1 MNGNQVE
8 ELAVNVK
15 DLETVLIPLTAAQL
29 LSAYYTL
36 LSYARQ
42 QGDLR
47 KDEEIFHDCLKD
59 FRMVSQMLG
68 QALEGLEPEAL
79 YLELKGHIT
88 KGA

>member
-1 MNGNQVE
+1 MTGNQVE

-29 LSAYYTL
+29 LSAFYNLVTN
-36 LSYARQ
+36 ARQ
-42 QGDLR
+42 QGDSR
-47 KDEEIFHDCLKD
+47 RDEEIFKDCLKD
-59 FRMVSQMLG
+59 FRRVSQMLES
-68 QALEGLEPEAL
+68 ALAELEPEYL